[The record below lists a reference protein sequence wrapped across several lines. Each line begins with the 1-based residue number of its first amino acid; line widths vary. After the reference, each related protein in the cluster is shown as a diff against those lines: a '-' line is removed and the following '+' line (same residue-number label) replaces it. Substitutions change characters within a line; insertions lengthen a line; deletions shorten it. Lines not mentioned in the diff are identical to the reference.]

1 MNIEQPIT
9 GERAT
14 KTESFIWLQSWVK
27 MFLLNPLTIL
37 GPLVSHITH
46 RVVITAG
53 LYPIR
58 VNVPVVQPFQ
68 PSDGN
73 PAGEHQGVPTG
84 PAEKQAANGP
94 GDVIPSHNV
103 EPPGGNNAPYGHQR
117 QDLSNL

>member
-1 MNIEQPIT
+1 MNNEQPIT
-9 GERAT
+9 ATRAT
-14 KTESFIWLQSWVK
+14 KTESFIWLQSCVK
-27 MFLLNPLTIL
+27 IFLLNPLTIL
-37 GPLVSHITH
+37 EPLVSHIPH

-53 LYPIR
+53 LCPIR
-58 VNVPVVQPFQ
+58 VNIPVVQPFQ

-84 PAEKQAANGP
+84 PAKKQAANGP

-103 EPPGGNNAPYGHQR
+103 EPPWGNNAPYGHQR